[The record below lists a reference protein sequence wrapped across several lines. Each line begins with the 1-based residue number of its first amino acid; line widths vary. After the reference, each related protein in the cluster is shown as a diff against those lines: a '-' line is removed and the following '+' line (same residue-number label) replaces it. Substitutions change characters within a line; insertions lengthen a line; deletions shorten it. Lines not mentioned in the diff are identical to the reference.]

1 MIAAAIGIEYEDRS
15 MNMIRSP
22 RRRRTL
28 SGLVLAS
35 LFSPLGWSST
45 LQADRLAD
53 ALGIIPDE
61 AVAWMVIP
69 SLSALNADLGDM
81 LDRANRPELA
91 VAGRPID
98 VIISQ
103 FGIAAGFDERG
114 SLAAWAGS
122 GESLAE
128 GEGVVAVPVE
138 DATRFIDANFKPD
151 AAEGASAHRT
161 RDGETV
167 HLKVAEE
174 HVLIASRADLLA
186 AWKPGTT
193 VVDELSKG
201 FGPDA
206 LRAMRQ
212 ADVVMRVDGGT
223 LQATRNAAIEA
234 AEANAPAAGMAGM
247 ADLGM
252 GSMIDRLGSDAAEL
266 VIAIDVD
273 ALAIGVRS
281 WTRFD
286 ADGPMSALAAKI
298 EAPAGRASESVLR
311 RLPNQRFYMAM
322 GVDFDG
328 LGGYPGMMGLLSALD
343 VDATVMPAW
352 MSTIGPSMHGMEF
365 AMYPSKLGV
374 AMGGALNDASLI
386 LLTDDPDAV
395 RSAMASAVPAMS
407 GVTGALERKT
417 SWQNDVKQ
425 RKGGVADEF
434 EMSAAIAKA
443 KQRDDSGTV
452 GDASLQ
458 LTVEK
463 MMFGPRGLKGLGRV
477 VGGGYVMTFSR
488 RPDVLARAVEAGV
501 GAPGLDAD
509 PTLTSMRPWLPANSD
524 VEMFIDV
531 GQLGR
536 LARQVA
542 SLVPGADGMVPELP
556 TDMPPIGFG
565 LSFGPVDGE
574 ARLEWAMVVPSEVVG
589 LAVGNAISQAMGNVR
604 GEGGG

>member
-1 MIAAAIGIEYEDRS
+1 MIAAEIGIEYEDRS
-15 MNMIRSP
+15 LTMIRIP
-22 RRRRTL
+22 RRRKAL
-28 SGLVLAS
+28 SGLVLAT
-35 LFSPLGWSST
+35 LFGPLGWSST
-45 LQADRLAD
+45 LHADRLAD
-53 ALGIIPDE
+53 ALEIVPDD

-114 SLAAWAGS
+114 SLAAWAES
-122 GESLAE
+122 GESLSN
-128 GEGVVAVPVE
+128 GDGVVAVPVE
-138 DATRFIDANFKPD
+138 DATRFIDANFEAD

-161 RDGETV
+161 RDGEIV
-167 HLKVAEE
+167 HLKVADA
-174 HVLIASRADLLA
+174 HVLIASREDLLA
-186 AWKPGTT
+186 AWKPSRALADG
-193 VVDELSKG
+193 LSKG

-206 LRAMRQ
+206 TKEMRQ
-212 ADVVMRVDGGT
+212 ADVVIRIDGGT
-223 LQATRNAAIEA
+223 LQSTRDAAIDA
-234 AEANAPAAGMAGM
+234 AEANAPAAGMAGL
-247 ADLGM
+247 ADVGM

-266 VIAIDVD
+266 VIAVDVD

-286 ADGPMSALAAKI
+286 AGGPMSALAAKI
-298 EAPAGRASESVLR
+298 EAPAAGASESVLD

-328 LGGYPGMMGLLSALD
+328 LGGYPGMMELLSVMD
-343 VDATVMPAW
+343 VDATIMPDW
-352 MSTIGPSMHGMEF
+352 MSKIGPSMHGMEF

-386 LLTDDPDAV
+386 LLTDDPDAI
-395 RSAMASAVPAMS
+395 RSAMADAVPAMS

-417 SWQNDVKQ
+417 TWQNDVKQ

-434 EMSAAIAKA
+434 EMTAAIAKA

-488 RPDVLARAVEAGV
+488 RPDVLARAVEAGTT
-501 GAPGLDAD
+501 APGLDAD
-509 PTLTSMRPWLPANSD
+509 PTLTSMRSWLPANPD

-565 LSFGPVDGE
+565 LAFGPADGE

-589 LAVGNAISQAMGNVR
+589 LAVGNAISQAMGDVR